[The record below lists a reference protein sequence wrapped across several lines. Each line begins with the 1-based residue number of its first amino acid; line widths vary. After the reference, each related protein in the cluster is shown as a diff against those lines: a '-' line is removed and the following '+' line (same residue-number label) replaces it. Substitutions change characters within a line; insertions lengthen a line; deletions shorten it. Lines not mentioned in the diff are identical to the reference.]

1 MRGGDRGDR
10 AGRLVRRAADK
21 DGADVT
27 PLLDRESR
35 GARFRSVALA
45 VAWRNIHN
53 VFTNPALLLPSVI
66 FPLFFFA
73 AFAGGLSR
81 IDSAPGFNYSSGYT
95 AFEFVFV
102 LLQSAAFGGVFTGFS
117 IARDFEMGFGR
128 RLLLAAPRREA
139 IMVGY
144 SIAAL
149 VRAAFTILV
158 ITTVALAAGMQIGG
172 SGVDLFGLY
181 GLAVLVNIAATLWA
195 GGIALRLRTIQA
207 GPAMQMPVFLTLFL
221 APVYV
226 PVALLSG
233 WVHAVATVNP
243 ATALLNAGRHLI
255 AGTPADIGLA
265 FAIAAGL
272 IAAFSLWA
280 LRGMR
285 SAEAAGGA
293 GRTA

>member
-1 MRGGDRGDR
+1 MTAVEREGRG
-10 AGRLVRRAADK
+10 
-21 DGADVT
+21 
-27 PLLDRESR
+27 
-35 GARFRSVALA
+35 RFRMVALA

-81 IDSAPGFNYSSGYT
+81 IDSAPGFDYPSGYT

-102 LLQSAAFGGVFTGFS
+102 LLQSAAFGGVFTGFA

-139 IMVGY
+139 IVVGY

-149 VRAAFTILV
+149 VRAAFTILI
-158 ITTVALAAGMQIGG
+158 ITSVALVSGMQVGG
-172 SGVDLFGLY
+172 DGLDIFGLY
-181 GLAVLVNIAATLWA
+181 GLAVLVNVAATLWA
-195 GGIALRLRTIQA
+195 GGVALRLRTIQG

-243 ATALLNAGRHLI
+243 ATALLNAGRDLL
-255 AGTPADIGLA
+255 AGTPADVGLA
-265 FAIAAGL
+265 LAIVAGL
-272 IAAFSLWA
+272 IAAFSVWA
-280 LRGMR
+280 LRGLR
-285 SAEAAGGA
+285 SAEVAGGA
-293 GRTA
+293 ARGT